1 MARRN
6 NRKKGAGIIDILL
19 DSPWQVSVIFS
30 VAAFIFLR
38 WIIPSQF
45 SHSQALAALGNAS
58 KSAAPYTLL
67 FLIPGLLVFIRQKL
81 NKSPNDLNLIIKNS
95 SLSYVNTSPV
105 YSKHKIKEAPK
116 VDPIKTTEAINV
128 WSLSLLKE
136 IEWKRFELLC
146 AEYFRCLGKRVETI
160 NHGADG
166 GIDARIFSDKTNLLE
181 YAIQCKSWNS
191 LVGIKS
197 LRELYGVMS
206 HEAAGKGIFMTTSDF
221 TQEAKQFATVH
232 NNKLFLING
241 EKFVSMLLKLPV
253 LSQKK
258 LLAFAT
264 EGDYKTPSCPSCGI
278 KLFKRA
284 SKSGPFWG
292 CINYPKCRTTMNL

>member
-1 MARRN
+1 MARRRT
-6 NRKKGAGIIDILL
+6 RKKDDGILDILL

-30 VAAFIFLR
+30 IVAFILLR

-45 SHSQALAALGNAS
+45 SHNQYLTAFSNTS
-58 KSAAPYTLL
+58 KSVAPFALL
-67 FLIPGLLVFIRQKL
+67 FLIPGLLVYIKQKL
-81 NKSPNDLNLIIKNS
+81 NKAPHDLSSIIKES
-95 SLSYVNTSPV
+95 SLAYVNTVPV
-105 YSKHKIKEAPK
+105 YSQHKIKGFPK
-116 VDPIKTTEAINV
+116 VDPIKTPEAIKE

-160 NHGADG
+160 NNGADG
-166 GIDARIFSDKTNLLE
+166 GIDARIFSDKTNKLE

-191 LVGIKS
+191 LVGIKA

-221 TQEAKQFATVH
+221 TEEAKKFATDH

-241 EKFVSMLLKLPV
+241 EKFVSMLLKLPA

-284 SKSGPFWG
+284 GKSGPFWG
-292 CINYPKCRTTMNL
+292 CTNYPKCRTTMNV

>member
-1 MARRN
+1 MARRRS
-6 NRKKGAGIIDILL
+6 RKKDDGIIDVLL
-19 DSPWQVSVIFS
+19 NSSWQVSFVFS
-30 VAAFIFLR
+30 IAAFTLLR

-45 SHSQALAALGNAS
+45 SHNQYLTAFVSTS
-58 KSAAPYTLL
+58 KSAAPYALL
-67 FLIPGLLVFIRQKL
+67 FLIPGLLVYIKQKL
-81 NKSPNDLNLIIKNS
+81 NKVPHDLSLVIKES
-95 SLSYVNTSPV
+95 SLAYVNTVPV
-105 YSKHKIKEAPK
+105 YSQHKIKEFPK
-116 VDPIKTTEAINV
+116 EDPINAPEAINE

-146 AEYFRCLGKRVETI
+146 AEYFRSLGKRVETVT
-160 NHGADG
+160 HGADG

-197 LRELYGVMS
+197 IRELYGVMS

-221 TQEAKQFATVH
+221 TQEAKQFATDH

-241 EKFVSMLLKLPV
+241 EKFVSMLLKLPA

-258 LLAFAT
+258 LLDFAT

-278 KLFKRA
+278 KLFKRTG
-284 SKSGPFWG
+284 KSGPYWG
-292 CINYPKCRTTMNL
+292 CTNYPKCRTTMHI